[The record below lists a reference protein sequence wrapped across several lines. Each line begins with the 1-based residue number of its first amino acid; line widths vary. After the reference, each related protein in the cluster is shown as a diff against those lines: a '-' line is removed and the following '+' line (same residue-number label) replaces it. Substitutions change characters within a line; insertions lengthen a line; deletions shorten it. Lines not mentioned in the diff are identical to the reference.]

1 MKGKLLMPN
10 EYLIMIFV
18 ALGTVVL
25 AALVRSAREEHKEKE
40 RQKQFNPIV
49 IDDKGRKRYFSWHSR
64 DPVHLIENEGQD
76 QQLLDFLVPLRDAL
90 YEHTEMKPQFSFPN
104 DPKGEIVYELSPNFH
119 SKWRLLGG
127 RGVGPGDQVLVLI
140 TPSRHRG

>member
-1 MKGKLLMPN
+1 MLTG
-10 EYLIMIFV
+10 YLITIFL
-18 ALGTVVL
+18 ALGTVLL
-25 AALVRSAREEHKEKE
+25 APLVRRAREKHKEKE
-40 RQKQFNPIV
+40 HQKQFNPII

-104 DPKGEIVYELSPNFH
+104 DLKGEIVYEFSPNFH